1 MSGARIKGVMGFGD
15 ARIIH
20 RKFILN
26 RAARSELFH
35 NCVLT
40 PSRVRR
46 LSHVR
51 WSFRTGPATEEKVNG
66 EERIGVAMRNVCKYV
81 LSFVAGCAALAGSA
95 GAQFKNGSQPTELN
109 IPRVS
114 QRGSVTQRIGLTDI
128 TITYHRPAV
137 GAREI
142 WGKTVP
148 YGKVWRAG
156 ANENTTIT
164 FSDDVSVEGKPLTA
178 GTYGLHMIPD
188 KDQWTI
194 IFSKNSTSWGSF
206 SYDEKEDALR
216 VTVKPA
222 VSQAFDTLTYTFD
235 DVKPDSA
242 LATLRWEKIA
252 VPFRVSVDVKAVT
265 LKSIRNQLRS
275 VGGFN
280 WTGYDEAANWCLD
293 NNYNLEEALKWE
305 DTSIQNE
312 DRFENL
318 ETKSRILDAMGKK
331 DEAAKVLA
339 AALAKA
345 NATQLYVYARG
356 LQRAGDA
363 KRAFEIYPQV
373 AKRDPNHWL
382 SHLAQARLASHTGDY
397 AAASKEMKL
406 AIAGAPDANK
416 PFLEP
421 MLAKLETKSDIN
433 N

>member
-1 MSGARIKGVMGFGD
+1 MRSTFRFLLTISFGL
-15 ARIIH
+15 A
-20 RKFILN
+20 
-26 RAARSELFH
+26 
-35 NCVLT
+35 
-40 PSRVRR
+40 
-46 LSHVR
+46 
-51 WSFRTGPATEEKVNG
+51 
-66 EERIGVAMRNVCKYV
+66 VCIT
-81 LSFVAGCAALAGSA
+81 STQ
-95 GAQFKNGSQPTELN
+95 AQFKNGSQATELN
-109 IPRVS
+109 LPRIS
-114 QRGSVTQRIGLTDI
+114 QHGVTTQTIGISTV
-128 TITYHRPAV
+128 TIEYSRPLA
-137 GAREI
+137 GTREV

-156 ANENTTIT
+156 ANENSTIT
-164 FSDDVSVEGKPLTA
+164 FSDDVAIEGKPLAA

-222 VSQAFDTLTYTFD
+222 TSQPFDTLTYTFD

-242 LATLRWEKIA
+242 VATLRWEKIA
-252 VPFRVSVDVKAVT
+252 VPFRISVDVKAVT

-275 VGGFN
+275 VGGFT
-280 WTGYDEAANWCLD
+280 WAGYDEAANWCLD

-331 DEAAKVLA
+331 DEAAKTLSA
-339 AALAKA
+339 AFAKA
-345 NATQLYVYARG
+345 SATQLYVYARG
-356 LQRAGDA
+356 LQRAGDT
-363 KRAFEIYPQV
+363 KRAFELYPQV
-373 AKRDPNHWL
+373 AKKDPNHWL

-397 AAASKEMKL
+397 ASASKEMKL
-406 AIAGAPDANK
+406 AIAGAPEANK

-421 MLAKLETKSDIN
+421 MLAKLETKTDFN

>member
-1 MSGARIKGVMGFGD
+1 
-15 ARIIH
+15 
-20 RKFILN
+20 
-26 RAARSELFH
+26 
-35 NCVLT
+35 
-40 PSRVRR
+40 
-46 LSHVR
+46 
-51 WSFRTGPATEEKVNG
+51 
-66 EERIGVAMRNVCKYV
+66 MRNTFRFLLAISLGLAVCI
-81 LSFVAGCAALAGSA
+81 GSA
-95 GAQFKNGSQPTELN
+95 RAQFKNGSQATELN
-109 IPRVS
+109 LPRIS
-114 QRGSVTQRIGLTDI
+114 QHGDTTQTIGI
-128 TITYHRPAV
+128 STISISYSRPLASN
-137 GAREI
+137 REV

-164 FSDDVSVEGKPLTA
+164 FSDDVSIEGKPLAA
-178 GTYGLHMIPD
+178 GTYGLHMIPG

-216 VTVKPA
+216 VTVTPTTD
-222 VSQAFDTLTYTFD
+222 QNFDTLTYTFD

-242 LATLRWEKIA
+242 LATLRWEKLA

-275 VGGFN
+275 VGGFT
-280 WTGYDEAANWCLD
+280 WAGYDEAANWCLD
-293 NNYNLEEALKWE
+293 NNY
-305 DTSIQNE
+305 
-312 DRFENL
+312 
-318 ETKSRILDAMGKK
+318 KSRILDAMGKK
-331 DEAAKVLA
+331 EEAAKVLA

-382 SHLAQARLASHTGDY
+382 SHLAQARLASHSGDFTV
-397 AAASKEMKL
+397 ASKEMKL

-421 MLAKLETKSDIN
+421 MLAKLETKTDIN

>member
-1 MSGARIKGVMGFGD
+1 
-15 ARIIH
+15 
-20 RKFILN
+20 
-26 RAARSELFH
+26 
-35 NCVLT
+35 
-40 PSRVRR
+40 
-46 LSHVR
+46 
-51 WSFRTGPATEEKVNG
+51 
-66 EERIGVAMRNVCKYV
+66 MRNTSRF
-81 LSFVAGCAALAGSA
+81 LLAISLGLTFCISSA
-95 GAQFKNGSQPTELN
+95 QAQFKNGSQATELN
-109 IPRVS
+109 LPRTS
-114 QRGSVTQRIGLTDI
+114 QHGVTTQTIGLSTV
-128 TITYHRPAV
+128 TIDYSRPLA
-137 GAREI
+137 GTREV

-156 ANENTTIT
+156 ANENTTIA
-164 FSDDVSVEGKPLTA
+164 FSDDVSIEGKPLAA

-222 VSQAFDTLTYTFD
+222 TDQNFDALTYTFD

-242 LATLRWEKIA
+242 VATLRWEKLA

-280 WTGYDEAANWCLD
+280 WSGYDEAANWCLD
-293 NNYNLEEALKWE
+293 NNYNLEEALRWE

-331 DEAAKVLA
+331 DDAAKTRSA
-339 AALAKA
+339 AFAKA
-345 NATQLYVYARG
+345 SATQLYAYARG
-356 LQRAGDA
+356 LQRAGDT
-363 KRAFEIYPQV
+363 KRAFEIYPEV

-397 AAASKEMKL
+397 ATASRELKL
-406 AIAGAPDANK
+406 AIAIAPDANK
-416 PFLEP
+416 SFLEP
-421 MLAKLETKSDIN
+421 MLAKLETKTDFN